1 MRAAFLK
8 GYTNKITGNPLYV
21 QMMLNYKTK
30 HPIATTPTSNDNWF
44 VPHQGYYY
52 FSYNAQSGAAR
63 PTVPMFIKF
72 KGESNMR
79 AFTKKF
85 GFEFSGI
92 TR

>member
-1 MRAAFLK
+1 
-8 GYTNKITGNPLYV
+8 
-21 QMMLNYKTK
+21 MLRQKNFKMFRGFESLFFR
-30 HPIATTPTSNDNWF
+30 TSNDNWF